1 MVDLSVFPEVRFER
15 VDGIFEAGA
24 AEKDDGGDCGGV
36 GVVGRSGVAGGVTKV
51 GLGRVKP

>member
-1 MVDLSVFPEVRFER
+1 MFPEVRFER